1 MHQFASGALTKI
13 FSLALSILVIGIN
26 IFFVLQYV
34 LGLGYSAWY
43 FYFFIIFVGILYLMF
58 CLYLITDMAIN
69 MGAVGIL
76 RTPLGSLFA
85 HPDETYEMYDDNRI
99 GQD

>member
-1 MHQFASGALTKI
+1 MSH
-13 FSLALSILVIGIN
+13 
-26 IFFVLQYV
+26 
-34 LGLGYSAWY
+34 
-43 FYFFIIFVGILYLMF
+43 ILYLMF